1 MIPTHASHLPTP
13 LYLAFTSVSPSRS
26 SACELEDSVFAEA
39 KSRLSSLASSL
50 VKHQRSL
57 SRGRDEDD
65 DDSGTF
71 RPRRC
76 PWRDLLDLIFII

>member
-1 MIPTHASHLPTP
+1 M
-13 LYLAFTSVSPSRS
+13 
-26 SACELEDSVFAEA
+26 FAEA

-76 PWRDLLDLIFII
+76 PWRDLLDLIFIIEYNLLQEQPALQRHSYQRAAGLLPAIPG